1 MKIALK
7 IITTNRF
14 SAYEVIEGVVLTAS
28 LGQYQ
33 GSVATVV
40 RLIAKK
46 CGEPITVI
54 KQNKSGWY

>member
-14 SAYEVIEGVVLTAS
+14 SAYEVIEGVVLS
-28 LGQYQ
+28 SCIGQYQ

-40 RLIAKK
+40 RLISKK
-46 CGEPITVI
+46 CGKPITVV
-54 KQNKSGWY
+54 KQTKSGWY